1 MDLKNNFSEKPNED
15 SIILIC
21 VIRDEILLLSYFINF
36 YIKLGVTHFVF
47 IDNNSNDT
55 TIEYLC
61 NHSFKNIKVYYTQE
75 SYAENVYGIGWV
87 NKILNDYFRNNW
99 CLVVDIDELIMPRHN
114 ETLTQIRERVI
125 RVGSNI
131 LVSSLVDFY
140 PRKLDSR
147 VYVNGESFLN
157 HSNHYDCMDTNFEDI
172 FMEIQDDNA
181 MTIKGGVRH
190 RVVTNT
196 NASNDSV
203 CLTKKVFLNMI
214 FIILCLSEGMHWLM
228 PHQFK
233 DWLNPEN
240 KKLWKTTNHN
250 LRFHDEMVILA
261 HFKYLKPNIFEHF
274 KKRIINGEDW
284 AGPGINGNRGK
295 GKSQEYKEY
304 AKYKVN
310 SFYLEGKTKK
320 FVNATDTYEN
330 TLETDFIFK

>member
-114 ETLTQIRERVI
+114 ETLTQIRERMI

-203 CLTKKVFLNMI
+203 CLTKKSF
-214 FIILCLSEGMHWLM
+214 
-228 PHQFK
+228 
-233 DWLNPEN
+233 
-240 KKLWKTTNHN
+240 
-250 LRFHDEMVILA
+250 
-261 HFKYLKPNIFEHF
+261 FKYDFYNAHRLS
-274 KKRIINGEDW
+274 
-284 AGPGINGNRGK
+284 RGCI
-295 GKSQEYKEY
+295 G
-304 AKYKVN
+304 
-310 SFYLEGKTKK
+310 
-320 FVNATDTYEN
+320 
-330 TLETDFIFK
+330 